1 MKRLKAIVW
10 FIENKERDWRADATP
25 QIAAAFRPASKLRLH
40 TARRMRAGANTTMR
54 WSGVGK
60 MRVTHWRV
68 GCRGPR
74 TSTRPRQR
82 AAAEDPHPA
91 CGPAALDGLGLQRAR
106 RGGRQGG
113 ARDARRAPALR
124 AQ

>member
-1 MKRLKAIVW
+1 MHEMNGNWYPWAGGVNGNSPALHVQAWRRLVTISRQHGARNVRVVN
-10 FIENKERDWRADATP
+10 ENKERDWRADATP

-68 GCRGPR
+68 GVEGRAEH
-74 TSTRPRQR
+74 TS
-82 AAAEDPHPA
+82 AAA
-91 CGPAALDGLGLQRAR
+91 
-106 RGGRQGG
+106 RGG
-113 ARDARRAPALR
+113 
-124 AQ
+124 